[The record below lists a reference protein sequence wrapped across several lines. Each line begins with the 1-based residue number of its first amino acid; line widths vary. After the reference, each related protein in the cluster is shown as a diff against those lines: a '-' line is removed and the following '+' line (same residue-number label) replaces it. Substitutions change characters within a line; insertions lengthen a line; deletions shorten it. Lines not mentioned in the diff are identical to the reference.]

1 MSSWGNN
8 DNSANAPY
16 WAVNSTIVN
25 ATNVKT
31 NYSAPTADNV
41 ALLYA
46 NTTAD
51 VYTVGETIGLFAVDT
66 NEASVNGKTHSG
78 WVLRTTGSGG
88 RANRVQEEVL
98 VAISSFNGDNED
110 TTYQDAIVTI
120 TSQPST
126 LQGPVSA
133 ASANTVS
140 FSVTAAITTGN
151 TSAPLTYQWQVNNN
165 SGGVWVGIDPG
176 TGVTTGQPTEMTKT
190 GANTATLVLD
200 PTGTASNNF
209 VFRCVVTATGT
220 GATATSAN
228 GRLLI
233 TT

>member
-25 ATNVKT
+25 ATNVKN

-98 VAISSFNGDNED
+98 VAISSFNGDDED
-110 TTYQDAIVTI
+110 TTYQDAIITI
-120 TSQPST
+120 SSQPGSNT
-126 LQGPVSA
+126 
-133 ASANTVS
+133 ANLTVGNTAT
-140 FSVTAAITTGN
+140 FRVTASITTGN
-151 TSAPLTYQWQVNNN
+151 TAAPLTFQWQRSATLGGSYVNVSNGTPANTTYSGGTGATLTVTPTFTDANNN
-165 SGGVWVGIDPG
+165 FYR
-176 TGVTTGQPTEMTKT
+176 VT
-190 GANTATLVLD
+190 V
-200 PTGTASNNF
+200 S
-209 VFRCVVTATGT
+209 ATGT
-220 GATATSAN
+220 GASTTSTPV
-228 GRLLI
+228 RL
-233 TT
+233 TVTS

>member
-25 ATNVKT
+25 ATNVKN

-88 RANRVQEEVL
+88 RADRVQEEVL
-98 VAISSFNGDNED
+98 VAISSFNGDGED
-110 TTYQDAIVTI
+110 TTYQDAIITI
-120 TSQPST
+120 ST
-126 LQGPVSA
+126 NP
-133 ASANTVS
+133 SANTVQFGSGRVAS
-140 FSVTAAITTGN
+140 FTVGASITTGN
-151 TSAPLTYQWQVNNN
+151 TAAPLTYQWQRSATLGGSYVNVANNTPANTTYSGVTSATLAVTPTFTDANNN
-165 SGGVWVGIDPG
+165 FYR
-176 TGVTTGQPTEMTKT
+176 VT
-190 GANTATLVLD
+190 V
-200 PTGTASNNF
+200 S
-209 VFRCVVTATGT
+209 ATGT
-220 GATATSAN
+220 GASATSTPV
-228 GRLLI
+228 RL
-233 TT
+233 TVTA